1 MLSAPLVDA
10 LAGLD
15 IAAPVAVLD
24 LAALRHNAA
33 ALHERAGGLPVRV
46 ATKSVR
52 CRWVLE
58 QDLGFAGVMSYS
70 AAESVGLARQGH
82 RDVLLAYPTVDAAV
96 LVEIVADP
104 LLRERIT
111 LMVDHPSH
119 LGLLRAAGAGPGRA
133 VHVCLDIDAS
143 LRLGP
148 VHVGVRRSPIHTPDQ
163 AAAAARRIARTP
175 GVELRGV
182 MVYDA
187 QVAGVPDSSPAVR
200 AVKALSTVELRRRR
214 AEVVAAVREVSDVQ
228 LVNAGGTG
236 SVHLYGAAPEVTEV
250 TAGSGLFGTTLFDAY
265 RAFTPQPALFLVSP
279 VVRRP
284 APRVATVFSTGFVA
298 SGPANRNRSPVPVH
312 PPGLRLTGTEG
323 AGEVQTPV
331 VGERATALRLG
342 DLVWF
347 RPAKSGE
354 QLERVTTV
362 HVVDDGAVVASVPT
376 YRGEGMS
383 FG

>member
-1 MLSAPLVDA
+1 MLRPGLADS

-15 IAAPVAVLD
+15 VPAPAAVLD
-24 LAALRHNAA
+24 LTALRDNAA
-33 ALHERAGGLPVRV
+33 ALEARAGGLPVRV

-52 CRWVLE
+52 CRWVLAE
-58 QDLGFAGVMSYS
+58 LGAGRLMTYS
-70 AAESVGLARQGH
+70 AAESVWLARRGWE
-82 RDVLLAYPTVDAAV
+82 DVLLAYPTADTATLA
-96 LVEIVADP
+96 EIAADP
-104 LLRERIT
+104 VLRERVT
-111 LMVDHPSH
+111 VMVDHPDH
-119 LGLLRAAGAGPGRA
+119 LALLRAAGAGPDRP
-133 VHVCLDIDAS
+133 VKVCLDLDAS

-148 VHVGVRRSPIHTPDQ
+148 AHLGVRRSPVRTPAQ
-163 AAAAARRIARTP
+163 AAAAARRVVATP
-175 GVELRGV
+175 GVELAGV
-182 MVYDA
+182 MCYDA
-187 QVAGVPDSSPAVR
+187 QVAGVPDASLPERV
-200 AVKALSTVELRRRR
+200 VKAVSTAELRRRR
-214 AEVVAAVREVSDVQ
+214 PALVAAVREVADVP
-228 LVNAGGTG
+228 LVNVGGTG
-236 SVHLYGAAPEVTEV
+236 SLHLYGRSAEVTEV
-250 TAGSGLFGTTLFDAY
+250 TAGSGLFGPTLFDGY
-265 RAFTPQPALFLVSP
+265 RAFRPSPALFLVSP

-298 SGPANRNRSPVPVH
+298 SGPASATRLPRPVH

-331 VGERATALRLG
+331 VGDAAGGLRVG

-362 HVVDDGAVVASVPT
+362 HVVDDGGLVASVPT